1 MDNNFKIPSSILE
14 QINKGNKIEAI
25 KMLREEL
32 NIGLKEAKEFV
43 GKLSSVNDNP
53 NENFI
58 EQKNISVSE
67 KALNFLREGKKIDA
81 VKVVREETGLGL
93 KDSKDMVEK
102 ILSENSEVRELY
114 SAHNRAGVRKFFFV
128 VSILILVYLIINLL
142 K

>member
-1 MDNNFKIPSSILE
+1 MDNNFIIPSEVLE
-14 QINKGNKIEAI
+14 QIKFGNKIEAI
-25 KMLREEL
+25 KMLREKL
-32 NIGLKEAKEFV
+32 NIGLKEAKDLVEKITSNNNMDKNI
-43 GKLSSVNDNP
+43 G
-53 NENFI
+53 
-58 EQKNISVSE
+58 EQKNVSVSE
-67 KALNFLREGKKIDA
+67 KVLDFLREGKKIDC
-81 VKVVREETGLGL
+81 VKVLREETGLGL